1 MFLHGFLGCHLDWK
15 PYLKHF
21 ERDYNCIAIDLP
33 GHGKS
38 QMYELSELLPLI
50 PLKSHL
56 IGYSMG
62 GRIALELI
70 HSYPKYFGKAILLS
84 THLGLATV
92 EEKRIRHYEEENI
105 IDRLKAAGIKSF
117 IDNWYAKP
125 LFENA
130 PVPSYRYRQS
140 PDLLIKAIRK
150 FSLAKQQN
158 FWNSLPEISPFSTF
172 LYGAGDKAYK
182 ETFER
187 LLKLDANAHL
197 IEESSHAVHIQN
209 VSACINLIERSI
221 NAYKRISNHLESIR

>member
-1 MFLHGFLGCHLDWK
+1 
-15 PYLKHF
+15 
-21 ERDYNCIAIDLP
+21 
-33 GHGKS
+33 
-38 QMYELSELLPLI
+38 MYELSELLPLI
-50 PLKSHL
+50 PQKSHI

-70 HSYPKYFGKAILLS
+70 HSYPKYFGKAILFS
-84 THLGLATV
+84 THLGLTTV
-92 EEKRIRHYEEENI
+92 EEKRIRHYEEENW

-117 IDNWYAKP
+117 IDNWYEKP

-140 PDLLIKAIRK
+140 PDLLIQAIRK

-158 FWNSLPEISPFSTF
+158 FWNSLPQISHFSTF
-172 LYGAGDKAYK
+172 LYGARDKAYK

-187 LLKLDANAHL
+187 LVKLDANAHL
-197 IEESSHAVHIQN
+197 IEKSSHAVHLQD

-221 NAYKRISNHLESIR
+221 NDYKRISNHLESSGQF